1 MPCIF
6 CYSTAYP
13 LPSFSMERI
22 FDMTNT
28 QSIYK
33 DISDRTDGE
42 IFIGVTGP
50 VRSGK
55 STFIRKFME
64 SVVLPGIKNEK
75 DRIRTADELPQSAGG
90 RTVMTTEPKF
100 IPDEA
105 VEVTFGEG
113 NTAKVKLIDC
123 VGYII
128 PDIIGDTENGQIRMV
143 NTPWSD
149 EPIPFNV
156 AAETGTRKV
165 ITEHSTVGVI
175 VTSDGSIGE
184 IPRENYVEAESRTV
198 KELQELGKP
207 FVIVVNSATP
217 HTPEAEALALELE
230 EKYTAPVALLNCQ
243 ELDSSDAC
251 EIMKLLITEFPIKEI
266 KLSLPCWTSA
276 LECDHAI
283 KRSVTD
289 MLKSSLT
296 DISRMGDVK
305 RMRKTLTDSL
315 CDTLG
320 GGECITREINMG
332 TGKASLSV
340 ELSQELFYKT
350 LRELSGLDINDE
362 SDIVRNLSSLSLAK
376 KEYDRFASAVRDVE
390 SKGYGIVMPEMDDLT
405 LAEPEIVKHSGGYG
419 VKLRATA
426 PSIHMIKAQ
435 IETELSPIVGTEE
448 QSEELVRSLL
458 SEFEEDPRSI
468 WNTNLFGKSIYEL
481 VNDGLHAKL
490 EHMPEDARERF
501 GETLS
506 KVINEGASGLICILL

>member
-1 MPCIF
+1 
-6 CYSTAYP
+6 
-13 LPSFSMERI
+13 
-22 FDMTNT
+22 MTNS

-33 DISDRTDGE
+33 DISGRTDGE
-42 IFIGVTGP
+42 IFIGVAGP

-64 SVVLPGIKNEK
+64 STVLPGIKNEK
-75 DRIRTADELPQSAGG
+75 DRTRAADELPQSAGG

-128 PDIIGDTENGQIRMV
+128 PDIIGDTENGQVRMV
-143 NTPWSD
+143 NTPWND
-149 EPIPFNV
+149 EPIPFNE
-156 AAETGTRKV
+156 AAEIGTRKV
-165 ITEHSTVGVI
+165 IADHSTVGII
-175 VTSDGSIGE
+175 VTSDGSIGD
-184 IPRENYVEAESRTV
+184 IPRENYVDAETRTV
-198 KELQELGKP
+198 RELQELGKP
-207 FVIVVNSATP
+207 FVIVVNSAEP

-230 EKYTAPVALLNCQ
+230 GKYAVPVALLNCQ
-243 ELDSSDAC
+243 ELDSEDVC
-251 EIMKLLITEFPIKEI
+251 EIMKLLITEFPIREI
-266 KLSLPCWTSA
+266 SVSLPCWTAA
-276 LECDHAI
+276 LESDHPI
-283 KRSVTD
+283 RRSVAD
-289 MLKSSLT
+289 MLKSSLS
-296 DISRMGDVK
+296 DIFRMGDIK

-315 CDTLG
+315 CETLG
-320 GGECITREINMG
+320 GGECSAREINMG
-332 TGKASLSV
+332 NGKASLSV
-340 ELSQELFYKT
+340 ELSRELFYKT
-350 LRELSGLDINDE
+350 TSELSGLNIGDEADIIANLT
-362 SDIVRNLSSLSLAK
+362 SLSSAK
-376 KEYDRFASAVRDVE
+376 KEYDRFAAAVRDAAD
-390 SKGYGIVMPEMDDLT
+390 KGYGIVMPEMEDLT

-458 SEFEEDPRSI
+458 SEFEEDPHSI

>member
-1 MPCIF
+1 MHGI
-6 CYSTAYP
+6 
-13 LPSFSMERI
+13 SFTKLQHGKE
-22 FDMTNT
+22 FTDMTKS

-33 DISDRTDGE
+33 DISTRTDGE

-64 SVVLPGIKNEK
+64 SVVLPGIKSEK

-113 NTAKVKLIDC
+113 NTARVKLIDC
-123 VGYII
+123 VGYLI
-128 PDIIGDTENGQIRMV
+128 PDIIGDTENGQVRLV
-143 NTPWSD
+143 NTPWND
-149 EPIPFNV
+149 EPIPFAE

-165 ITEHSTVGVI
+165 IAEHSTVGIV
-175 VTSDGSIGE
+175 VTSDGSVGE
-184 IPRENYVEAESRTV
+184 IPRENYVEAEGRTV
-198 KELQELGKP
+198 RELQELGKP
-207 FVIVVNSATP
+207 FVIVVNSAEP
-217 HTPEAEALALELE
+217 HTPAAEALALELE
-230 EKYTAPVALLNCQ
+230 GKYAAPVALLNCQ
-243 ELDSSDAC
+243 ELDSSDAE

-266 KLSLPCWTSA
+266 SITMPRWTVA
-276 LECDHAI
+276 LDSDHPI
-283 KRSVTD
+283 RRSVTD
-289 MLKSSLT
+289 MLRASLT
-296 DISRMGDVK
+296 DIARMGDVK
-305 RMRKTLTDSL
+305 RMRKSLTDSL
-315 CDTLG
+315 CETMD
-320 GGECITREINMG
+320 GGECTVCEINMG
-332 TGKASLSV
+332 NGNASLKIR
-340 ELSQELFYKT
+340 LARELFYKT
-350 LRELSGLDINDE
+350 LHELSGLDVADE
-362 SDIVRNLSSLSLAK
+362 ADIIESLTALAKAK
-376 KEYDRFASAVRDVE
+376 KEFDRFASAVRDVE
-390 SKGYGIVMPEMDDLT
+390 AKGYGIVMPDMDDLT

-458 SEFEEDPRSI
+458 SEFESDPHSI

>member
-1 MPCIF
+1 
-6 CYSTAYP
+6 
-13 LPSFSMERI
+13 
-22 FDMTNT
+22 MTKS

-64 SVVLPGIKNEK
+64 VSVLPGIKNEK
-75 DRIRTADELPQSAGG
+75 DRLRAADELPQSAGG

-105 VEVTFGEG
+105 VEVTFGES

-128 PDIIGDTENGQIRMV
+128 PDIIGDTENGQVRMV
-143 NTPWSD
+143 NTPWN
-149 EPIPFNV
+149 EEAIPFNE
-156 AAETGTRKV
+156 AAEIGTRKV
-165 ITEHSTVGVI
+165 IAEHSTVGII
-175 VTSDGSIGE
+175 VTSDGSVGD

-198 KELQELGKP
+198 RELQELGKP
-207 FVIVVNSATP
+207 FVIIVNSSAP

-230 EKYTAPVALLNCQ
+230 DKHTAPVALLNCQ
-243 ELDSSDAC
+243 ELDNSDVE

-266 KLSLPCWTSA
+266 SISLPEWTSA
-276 LECDHAI
+276 LDSDHLI
-283 KRSVTD
+283 RRSFTD
-289 MLKSSLT
+289 MLKSSLA

-305 RMRKTLTDSL
+305 RMRRALTDSL
-315 CDTLG
+315 CEKLG
-320 GGECITREINMG
+320 GGECAVNEINMG
-332 TGKASLSV
+332 NGNASLSV
-340 ELSQELFYKT
+340 KLANELFYKT
-350 LRELSGLDINDE
+350 LNELSGLDVNGE
-362 SDIVRNLSSLSLAK
+362 ADIVKYLTSLSKSK
-376 KEYDRFASAVRDVE
+376 KEFDRFVSAVRDVE
-390 SKGYGIVMPEMDDLT
+390 SKGYGIVMPDMDDLT

-426 PSIHMIKAQ
+426 PSIHMIRAQ

-448 QSEELVRSLL
+448 QSEELVHSLL

>member
-1 MPCIF
+1 
-6 CYSTAYP
+6 
-13 LPSFSMERI
+13 
-22 FDMTNT
+22 MTNNR
-28 QSIYK
+28 SIYK

-42 IFIGVTGP
+42 IFIGVAGP

-64 SVVLPGIKNEK
+64 SAVLPGIKNEK
-75 DRIRTADELPQSAGG
+75 DRTRAADELPQSAGG

-123 VGYII
+123 VGYVI

-143 NTPWSD
+143 NTPWND
-149 EPIPFNV
+149 KPIPFNE
-156 AAETGTRKV
+156 AAEIGTRKV
-165 ITEHSTVGVI
+165 IAEHSTVGII
-175 VTSDGSIGE
+175 VTSDGSVGE
-184 IPRENYVEAESRTV
+184 IPRENYIEAESRTV
-198 KELQELGKP
+198 RELQELGKP
-207 FVIVVNSATP
+207 FVIVVNSASP
-217 HTPEAEALALELE
+217 HTPAAEALALELE
-230 EKYTAPVALLNCQ
+230 GKYAAPVALLNCQ
-243 ELDSSDAC
+243 ELDSADVG

-266 KLSLPCWTSA
+266 KVSLPCWTAA
-276 LECDHAI
+276 LENGHPI
-283 KRSVTD
+283 RRSISD
-289 MLKSSLT
+289 MLKSSLSDVT
-296 DISRMGDVK
+296 RMGDVK
-305 RMRKTLTDSL
+305 RMRKALADSL
-315 CDTLG
+315 CASLG
-320 GGECITREINMG
+320 GGECHAREVNMG
-332 TGKASLSV
+332 NGKASLSV
-340 ELSQELFYKT
+340 ELSRGLFYKT
-350 LRELSGLDINDE
+350 LNELSGLEIGDEADIIA
-362 SDIVRNLSSLSLAK
+362 SLTSLSGAK
-376 KEYDRFASAVRDVE
+376 KEYDRFASAVRDAAD
-390 SKGYGIVMPEMDDLT
+390 KGYGIVMPDMDDLT

-458 SEFEEDPRSI
+458 SEFEEDPHSI

>member
-1 MPCIF
+1 
-6 CYSTAYP
+6 
-13 LPSFSMERI
+13 
-22 FDMTNT
+22 MTKS

-33 DISDRTDGE
+33 DISDRTGGE
-42 IFIGVTGP
+42 IFIGVAGP

-64 SVVLPGIKNEK
+64 VSVLPGIKNEK
-75 DRIRTADELPQSAGG
+75 DRLRAADELPQSAGG

-128 PDIIGDTENGQIRMV
+128 PDIIGDTENGQVRMV
-143 NTPWSD
+143 NTPWND
-149 EPIPFNV
+149 EPIPFSE
-156 AAETGTRKV
+156 AAEIGTKKV
-165 ITEHSTVGVI
+165 ITEHSTVGII
-175 VTSDGSIGE
+175 VTSDGSVGE
-184 IPRENYVEAESRTV
+184 IPRENYVEAENRTV
-198 KELQELGKP
+198 RELQELGKP
-207 FVIVVNSATP
+207 FVIVVNSAEP

-230 EKYTAPVALLNCQ
+230 GKYTAPVALLNCQ
-243 ELDSSDAC
+243 ELDSSDVE

-266 KLSLPCWTSA
+266 NVTMPCWTSA
-276 LECDHAI
+276 LDSRHLI
-283 KRSVTD
+283 RRSVTD
-289 MLKSSLT
+289 MLKASLT

-305 RMRKTLTDSL
+305 SLRKTLTDSL
-315 CDTLG
+315 CETLG
-320 GGECITREINMG
+320 GGECTVNEVNMG
-332 TGKASLSV
+332 NGNASLS
-340 ELSQELFYKT
+340 LNLARELFYKT
-350 LRELSGLDINDE
+350 LNELSGLDIKDE
-362 SDIVRNLSSLSLAK
+362 ADIVRYLTSLSAAK

-390 SKGYGIVMPEMDDLT
+390 AKGYGIVMPDMDDLT
-405 LAEPEIVKHSGGYG
+405 LAEPEIVKHSSGYG

-426 PSIHMIKAQ
+426 PSIHMIRAQ